1 MGTVAQEMTLTP
13 AAGRLPGDEH
23 GEMQGSIAAHLLDA
37 AETDQEQ
44 AVAHIRSC
52 PSCGELAR
60 RLARAAAAVPLSVDQ
75 VEPPTGL
82 RARILARCR
91 ETPRPL

>member
-1 MGTVAQEMTLTP
+1 MTLTP
-13 AAGRLPGDEH
+13 AAGRIPGDEH

-37 AETDQEQ
+37 AEADQEQ
-44 AVAHIRSC
+44 ALAHIRTC
-52 PSCGELAR
+52 PSCSELAR
-60 RLARAAAAVPLSVDQ
+60 RLARAAAAVPLSVEQ

-91 ETPRPL
+91 ETRRPLQQ

>member
-1 MGTVAQEMTLTP
+1 MTLTP
-13 AAGRLPGDEH
+13 ATGRFQGDEH

-37 AETDQEQ
+37 AETDEEQ
-44 AVAHIRSC
+44 ALAHIRSC
-52 PSCGELAR
+52 PNCSELAR

-75 VEPPTGL
+75 VEPPVGL

-91 ETPRPL
+91 EARSPR

>member
-1 MGTVAQEMTLTP
+1 MALTP
-13 AAGRLPGDEH
+13 AAGRFQSDEH

-37 AETDQEQ
+37 AETDEEQ
-44 AVAHIRSC
+44 ALAHIRSC
-52 PSCGELAR
+52 PSCSELAR

-75 VEPPTGL
+75 VEPPVDL

-91 ETPRPL
+91 EARSPR

>member
-1 MGTVAQEMTLTP
+1 MTQMP
-13 AAGRLPGDEH
+13 AAGRFPGDEH

-37 AETDQEQ
+37 AETDEGQ
-44 AVAHIRSC
+44 ALAHIRSC
-52 PSCGELAR
+52 RSCGELAR

-91 ETPRPL
+91 ETRKPL

>member
-1 MGTVAQEMTLTP
+1 MTLTP
-13 AAGRLPGDEH
+13 AAGRFPGDEH

-37 AETDQEQ
+37 AETDEEQ
-44 AVAHIRSC
+44 ALAHIRSC
-52 PSCGELAR
+52 PSCSELAG

-75 VEPPTGL
+75 VEPPLGL

-91 ETPRPL
+91 ETRRLR